1 MTVSHR
7 ARSWS
12 IVALACVLAGCDNRN
27 DLLTPLTEAPPGIL
41 AAANSVDVG
50 GKTIRLTAEAFR
62 NQMPGNN
69 DSRMFVVLHLA
80 TADRSTFPTGVT
92 ATNAWVVFGTDAWSV
107 VPTQETSATVPGRLD
122 LIVRAGPTWPVGN
135 EVTVVVRLRDAA
147 GTEQLVRAD
156 PAPKIQAVF

>member
-1 MTVSHR
+1 M
-7 ARSWS
+7 
-12 IVALACVLAGCDNRN
+12 VALACSLVGCDNRN
-27 DLLTPLTEAPPGIL
+27 DLVTPLTEAPPGIVE
-41 AAANSVDVG
+41 AATSVDVS

-80 TADRSTFPTGVT
+80 TADRSTFPTGLT

-107 VPTQETSATVPGRLD
+107 VPTQETSATLPGRLD
-122 LIVRAGPTWPVGN
+122 LVLRGGPTWPLGN
-135 EVTVVVRLRDAA
+135 EVVVVIRLRDAA
-147 GTEQLVRAD
+147 GTEQLLRAD